1 MTSFGRDLYEST
13 NAFLNESLG
22 RHPFSIA
29 AHRGAPRGDIKE
41 NTLASVVATK
51 AVGAEIAEIDIIR
64 STDGEYFAFHDGFEL
79 SRLGDV
85 GSLLDK
91 TGEEIAAI
99 RYSDYPDTYYG
110 HVESAAH
117 ILNGTPRIVVNIDRS
132 WRYWNSG
139 FLDWLDGLHMEDRL
153 LLKCPSDE
161 EFLTALA
168 EHEVKYMFMGMIS
181 QPDDLKLFVDDERI
195 NTVGVEL
202 VAPKPETPFTDSSIF
217 ETLHQ
222 RNLFAFVNALDLG
235 NGYCGLHGYDDT
247 VSILEGPQH
256 GWGKLLA
263 LGADIIQTDWPEMLD
278 AYRRQVA

>member
-1 MTSFGRDLYEST
+1 
-13 NAFLNESLG
+13 
-22 RHPFSIA
+22 
-29 AHRGAPRGDIKE
+29 
-41 NTLASVVATK
+41 
-51 AVGAEIAEIDIIR
+51 
-64 STDGEYFAFHDGFEL
+64 
-79 SRLGDV
+79 
-85 GSLLDK
+85 
-91 TGEEIAAI
+91 
-99 RYSDYPDTYYG
+99 
-110 HVESAAH
+110 
-117 ILNGTPRIVVNIDRS
+117 
-132 WRYWNSG
+132 
-139 FLDWLDGLHMEDRL
+139 
-153 LLKCPSDE
+153 
-161 EFLTALA
+161 
-168 EHEVKYMFMGMIS
+168 MFMGMIS